1 MNKHKTIS
9 AIVGLTFV
17 GTSVYAQ
24 ESDKNDAVAEKK
36 EEIEVIRVSSSRLA
50 TTLSTMPGSVTVV
63 DQEELGKQL
72 AVTNDL
78 ASILG
83 QLVPGMGTSSASP
96 ANIQTSLR
104 GRKPVFFIDGVPIT
118 PTLNDVG
125 RELRMIDPG
134 VIQRI
139 EVVRG
144 SSALYGNSAGAGFI
158 NYITGPG
165 EKGPVEFGLELGSQF
180 SLSETGEG
188 FRPSIRLSTTGG
200 SDAVDYRAV
209 AYFEETESFFD
220 ADGDRIAPIPNGF
233 SGLADSSISSF
244 YGKLGF
250 DLEEGRIEVSANTY
264 KQEQD
269 TDYTLVNGDVEN
281 GIKATAAKKEPD
293 SFEESNQFHENLV
306 LNLSYSHPDIFGSS
320 LNSQL
325 YYQESKSIFGYSAT
339 RFTKTEKASGQ
350 SDTSSEK
357 IGLRIDLRTPL
368 PQLSK
373 GAELLW
379 GFDFLNDE
387 TRADLVDGRTFA
399 PAQEL
404 SSKALFAQLM
414 FEPFENFNFTL
425 GVRHERSALK
435 LDDFSSLLTYA
446 TSSIQKDDEGHITYA
461 ELSNIQGGT
470 LDYDATPL
478 NIGVTYDI
486 SADFNVFAGFSQGFQ
501 VTGVGRE
508 LRSWPEHVSVEI
520 LNPDPNLIDS
530 YEVGVRK
537 SWDKAS
543 GTFAVFYTESS
554 NGLSFRAD
562 PTNPDVALT
571 SRSGDR
577 VYGFEITLDADLTE
591 SLTIGGTYAWLEGKA
606 DKNGDGSYDDYLQ
619 NRRIPPQ
626 KLSMFLEYDTGNDW
640 ITRLQGLYSGSRDRF
655 PDSTNFWEGKI
666 NSFTTIDLSISGEVG
681 PGTLIIGISNML
693 NEDYFTNISESAQRD
708 NRYSKAPGATGSI
721 RYKFQ
726 F

>member
-1 MNKHKTIS
+1 MNKYKTIS

-24 ESDKNDAVAEKK
+24 ESQKNEAGAEEK

-63 DQEELGKQL
+63 DQEELSKQL
-72 AVTNDL
+72 AVTTDL

-125 RELRMIDPG
+125 RELRMIDPSA
-134 VIQRI
+134 IQRI

-165 EKGPVEFGLELGSQF
+165 EKGPAEFGLELGSQF
-180 SLSETGEG
+180 SLSEVGEG
-188 FRPSIRLSTTGG
+188 FRPSVRLSATGG
-200 SDAVDYRAV
+200 NDTVDYRTV
-209 AYFEETESFFD
+209 VSYEKTGSFFD

-233 SGLADSSISSF
+233 SGFADSTISSF

-250 DLEEGRIEVSANTY
+250 DLDEGRIEVSANTY
-264 KQEQD
+264 RQEQD
-269 TDYTLVNGDVEN
+269 TDYKLVNGDVAN
-281 GIKATAAKKEPD
+281 GIKATAVKKEVTD
-293 SFEESNQFHENLV
+293 IEEENQFHENLV
-306 LNLSYSHPDIFGSS
+306 LNLSYSHPDILGSS

-325 YYQESKSIFGYSAT
+325 YYQESKSVFDYSE
-339 RFTKTEKASGQ
+339 RFTKTDKASGQ

-357 IGLRIDLRTPL
+357 LGLRVDLRTPL

-379 GFDFLNDE
+379 GFDFLNDD
-387 TRADLVDGRTFA
+387 TRADLVDGRVYA
-399 PAQEL
+399 PPQEL
-404 SSKALFAQLM
+404 SSKAVFAQLM
-414 FEPFENFNFTL
+414 FEPIADLNVTL
-425 GVRHERSALK
+425 GVRYETSELK
-435 LDDFSSLLTYA
+435 LEDFSSLLTYA
-446 TSSIQKDDEGHITYA
+446 ESSIVTDVDGNIISA
-461 ELSNIQGGT
+461 ELSNITGGT
-470 LDYDATPL
+470 LEYDATPV

-530 YEVGVRK
+530 YEVGIRK

-543 GTFAVFYTESS
+543 GTFSVFYTESS
-554 NGLSFRAD
+554 NGLSFSAD
-562 PTNPDVALT
+562 PTNPNVVITTRA
-571 SRSGDR
+571 GDK
-577 VYGFEITLDADLTE
+577 VYGFELTFDADLSE
-591 SLTIGGTYAWLEGKA
+591 SITMGGTYAWLEGKV
-606 DKNGDGSYDDYLQ
+606 DKDNNGSFDDYLQ

-626 KLSMFLEYDTGNDW
+626 KLSLFLDYDNGGDWTGR
-640 ITRLQGLYSGSRDRF
+640 IQGLYSGNRDRF
-655 PDSTNFWEGKI
+655 PESTNFWEGTI
-666 NSFTTIDLSISGEVG
+666 NSFTTIDLSISGQVG
-681 PGTLIIGISNML
+681 SGTLIFGLSNLL
-693 NEDYFTNISESAQRD
+693 NEDYFTSISESAQRD
-708 NRYSKAPGATGSI
+708 DRYSKAPGATASV
-721 RYKFQ
+721 RYKFT